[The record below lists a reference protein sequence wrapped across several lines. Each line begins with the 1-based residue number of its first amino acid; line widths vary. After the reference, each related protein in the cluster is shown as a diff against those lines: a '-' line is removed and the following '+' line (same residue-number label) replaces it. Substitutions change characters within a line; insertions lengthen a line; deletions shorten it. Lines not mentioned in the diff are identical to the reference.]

1 MRALNAQLA
10 VLIRHPED
18 DKCAVDTRTL
28 TVPAWEVPDNFRPK
42 RTWESLSIELA
53 KKATGSL
60 RHSVD
65 SRLVS
70 GFEQTLY
77 IMKRSEDDV
86 LRPGYEW
93 MDYSLEAVRKK
104 YAEVKELPL
113 GRKRDSLEQNAMQ
126 ALGMFTLFKAI
137 GTDRQD
143 DVLLSWFCE
152 NPGMYGL
159 DKVPEL

>member
-10 VLIRHPED
+10 VAIRHPEE
-18 DKCAVDTRTL
+18 DKCVVDTRTL
-28 TVPAWEVPDNFRPK
+28 TVPAWEVPDDFKPK

-86 LRPGYEW
+86 LQPGYSW
-93 MDYSLEAVRKK
+93 IDYSIETVREQ
-104 YAEVKELPL
+104 YAEVMDLPIE
-113 GRKRDSLEQNAMQ
+113 RKRDSLERNAMQ
-126 ALGMFTLFKAI
+126 AMGMFTLFNAI
-137 GTDRQD
+137 GTERQH